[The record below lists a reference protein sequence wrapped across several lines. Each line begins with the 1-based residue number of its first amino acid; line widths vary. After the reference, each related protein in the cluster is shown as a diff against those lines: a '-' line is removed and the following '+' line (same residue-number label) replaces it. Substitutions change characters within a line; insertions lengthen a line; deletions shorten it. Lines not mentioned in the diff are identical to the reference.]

1 MNDYDFDKLREEI
14 LTIRD
19 SGYCNMLDT
28 TAVQRAASDLG
39 FHDLVLFIEYDKR
52 SYTNFI
58 FYGEF
63 E

>member
-1 MNDYDFDKLREEI
+1 MDYDYDQLQREI
-14 LTIRD
+14 LIIRD

-28 TAVQRAASDLG
+28 TAVRRAANDLG
-39 FHDLVLFIEYDKR
+39 FFDLVSFIEWNKR